1 MAPKKMAGMPLEDE
15 SDNESA
21 FYEAENRN
29 VALTTASFGVELRR
43 RQVKEFKVFPEK
55 DEKNHVKQWR
65 KWCRDALA
73 ELQKLKAYG
82 GGSLANFA
90 AQKLHLE
97 KEKQASRTAWEQ
109 SDEWADEDEEEG
121 GADAIS
127 FSSAQESTIY
137 RYKDLNEAVKE
148 LDRELVP
155 WVQQCLPTWAKE
167 VVALCGLKSAV
178 KMMVYTDKEVNPDLY
193 TRKVSVLMDMM
204 ECEFQGDYTRSG
216 SLRSRM
222 PMQHSARLRLPP
234 GIWRPTRLEIP
245 SEKCKGQTSKPL

>member
-29 VALTTASFGVELRR
+29 VALTTASFELRR

-97 KEKQASRTAWEQ
+97 KEKQASKTAWEQ
-109 SDEWADEDEEEG
+109 SDEWAAPGVNVCAPG
-121 GADAIS
+121 GA
-127 FSSAQESTIY
+127 
-137 RYKDLNEAVKE
+137 
-148 LDRELVP
+148 
-155 WVQQCLPTWAKE
+155 
-167 VVALCGLKSAV
+167 
-178 KMMVYTDKEVNPDLY
+178 
-193 TRKVSVLMDMM
+193 
-204 ECEFQGDYTRSG
+204 
-216 SLRSRM
+216 
-222 PMQHSARLRLPP
+222 RLPMDL
-234 GIWRPTRLEIP
+234 GTRA
-245 SEKCKGQTSKPL
+245 PLHFAAE

>member
-29 VALTTASFGVELRR
+29 VALTTASFELRR

-97 KEKQASRTAWEQ
+97 KEKQASRTACMHGSSLMNGQ
-109 SDEWADEDEEEG
+109 MKMKKTEG
-121 GADAIS
+121 PEGAGIGHRALGTS
-127 FSSAQESTIY
+127 FPN
-137 RYKDLNEAVKE
+137 RFPPAVH
-148 LDRELVP
+148 LPYASVTNREHVG
-155 WVQQCLPTWAKE
+155 AKFALSRWGKIAGR
-167 VVALCGLKSAV
+167 VVGGV
-178 KMMVYTDKEVNPDLY
+178 
-193 TRKVSVLMDMM
+193 
-204 ECEFQGDYTRSG
+204 
-216 SLRSRM
+216 
-222 PMQHSARLRLPP
+222 RLLATQ
-234 GIWRPTRLEIP
+234 W
-245 SEKCKGQTSKPL
+245 